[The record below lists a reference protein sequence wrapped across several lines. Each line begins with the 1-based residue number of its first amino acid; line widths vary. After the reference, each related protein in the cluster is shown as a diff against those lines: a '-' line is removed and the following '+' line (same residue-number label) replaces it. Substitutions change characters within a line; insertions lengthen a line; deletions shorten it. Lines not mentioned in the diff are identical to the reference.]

1 MQQAENPERTFRSL
15 SGGTRR
21 RKTGQCLTEARAQS
35 PEAAQLA
42 EKLGHMYDD
51 SWTALENLW
60 IELETAERDD
70 QVVTEGA
77 KT

>member
-1 MQQAENPERTFRSL
+1 L
-15 SGGTRR
+15 
-21 RKTGQCLTEARAQS
+21 EARAQS

-42 EKLGHMYDD
+42 EKLDQVYED

-60 IELETAERDD
+60 IELETAEHDD
-70 QVVTEGA
+70 QVVTEGV